1 MTHSVSKLQRIKVY
15 NNRELI
21 HVIECCWQPDD
32 MDQMVW
38 ELGGDSYEI
47 EEVSKPST
55 LSDLQGIFQSRAN
68 ATPLTEQSQ

>member
-1 MTHSVSKLQRIKVY
+1 MIRSVTKLQRIKVY
-15 NNRELI
+15 SGKELI

-32 MDQMVW
+32 MDRMVW

-55 LSDLQGIFQSRAN
+55 LSDLQGIFQSREA
-68 ATPLTEQSQ
+68 AEPLTGKSP